1 MGLRRLQRSRLVR
14 QNVLLFAGG
23 FTSGIGGFVYNAIA
37 GRILGPEQ
45 YGEMASLFSLYTV
58 GFSIN
63 LILMVVLAR
72 YAASLHADHLPAGI
86 RYLVRRTE
94 LRLLLPTLVFV
105 VLCAAASFPIA
116 AFLHLRSPLPAVWLG
131 IALALCWYMAIPR
144 GTLQGT
150 QHFAGLSLNQVSEA
164 VVRVLALVVLLA
176 VGLGVNGAML
186 ALIAGCAA
194 SLLIGTVSLRR
205 ALPRE
210 GEPVEMTAM
219 TGFILNA
226 CVGTVGITLLFN
238 LDVVLAKHFLP
249 SHAAGIYGGLNKI
262 EVIIY
267 YGTLSVSQVL
277 FPRVVEAVAQRAHP
291 GRLLFLSAG
300 LIAAAGL
307 VALAVFALVPHLI
320 VDILFGNAYHDADPF
335 IVLVGLSGLC
345 LALCNLLVQFFMA
358 VHDRWY
364 IPILAA
370 GCLAQ
375 GVLITAFHQS
385 LGQVVAC
392 VVGTFLVLVLALTL
406 RMLLLLGRLRPE
418 MLEEE
423 TPSAVGA

>member
-1 MGLRRLQRSRLVR
+1 MGLRRLQSSRLVR
-14 QNVLLFAGG
+14 QNVLLFVGG
-23 FTSGIGGFVYNAIA
+23 FTSGVGGFVYNAIA

-72 YAASLHADHLPAGI
+72 YTASLHADRLPAGI

-94 LRLLLPTLVFV
+94 LRLLAPALIFV
-105 VLCAAASFPIA
+105 VVCAAASFPIA

-144 GTLQGT
+144 GALQGT
-150 QHFAGLSLNQVSEA
+150 QHFAGLSLNQLSEA
-164 VVRVLALVVLLA
+164 VIRLSALIVLLSL
-176 VGLGVNGAML
+176 GLGVNGAIL
-186 ALIAGCAA
+186 ALVAGCTGA
-194 SLLIGTVSLRR
+194 LLIGTISLRR

-210 GEPVEMTAM
+210 GHPVEVTAV
-219 TGFILNA
+219 TSFIVSA
-226 CVGTVGITLLFN
+226 CIGTFGITLLFN

-249 SHAAGIYGGLNKI
+249 GHAAGIYGGLNKI

-277 FPRVVEAVAQRAHP
+277 FPRVVEAVAHRAHP

-300 LIAAAGL
+300 LIVVAGA
-307 VALAVFALVPHLI
+307 VALTVFALFPHLI
-320 VDILFGNAYHDADPF
+320 VNILFGGAFHDADPF
-335 IVLVGLSGLC
+335 IVLVGISGLC

-375 GVLITAFHQS
+375 GVLITVFHHS
-385 LGQVVAC
+385 LAQVVT
-392 VVGTFLVLVLALTL
+392 VVLGTFVVLVLALTG
-406 RMLLLLGRLRPE
+406 RMLLLLPRLRPE
-418 MLEEE
+418 MVEEE
-423 TPSAVGA
+423 TPAPVGV